1 MAKIVTS
8 QIRNIALL
16 GHGSSGKTTLAESML
31 YLSKATDRFGKIT
44 DGNTVCDYDAE
55 ETKRGFSV
63 QLATA
68 NYMWKDVKINILD
81 TPGFLDFQGEVL
93 EGVRVADA
101 AVIMVDG
108 KSGIEVGTEL
118 AWEYATGAKIPK
130 AFFVN
135 KFDDPE
141 CRFNRVFT
149 QLHETFGVS
158 VCPLMIP
165 MVDGDKVVG
174 FINLIDLKTYVYDKT
189 GAHTEGA
196 IPDGYQDVVNK
207 FRDMLTEAIAGT
219 SDELMEKYFAGEEIS
234 YEESVNAIHEGIIHG
249 QIAPVF
255 CGAAANNWGVETL
268 MDVIA
273 DSFPRHTAKKVEKDV
288 DGGDIAID
296 KEGADTAIFVFKTIA
311 DPFVGKMSFFKVM
324 TGTLNNSMTLK
335 NLTTGVSEKIAR
347 IYTMCGKKQTEVTEL
362 ACGDIG
368 MLAKL
373 VSTNTNDTLVSADS
387 MKAYR
392 KITFPE
398 PFMTMALAPKAKG
411 DEDKISGGI
420 ARLLEEDYT
429 INYENDADT
438 KQMLVSGMGDM
449 HLDVIVS
456 RLKSRF
462 NVTVDLLP
470 QKISYRESIRKTVQ
484 QEGKHKKQSGG
495 HGQYGHVRITFSPSE
510 EEGLTFTES
519 VVGGAVPKNFFPA
532 VEKGLQEAMKKGVLA
547 GYPMVGLKADLYDG
561 SYHEV
566 DSSEMAFKIAASLA
580 YKEGLAKADP
590 VLLEPVGE
598 LKVIVPEALVG
609 DVMGDLP
616 KRRGRVLGIGSSD
629 LPGYQT
635 VDAEVPKAEMQDYTI
650 ALRAMTQ
657 GKGRYSFRFVRYEQV
672 PAAVAEKVIAAA
684 KAEAE
689 E

>member
-31 YLSKATDRFGKIT
+31 YLTKATDRFGKIA

-63 QLATA
+63 QLAAA
-68 NYMWKDVKINILD
+68 NCMWKDVKINILD

-101 AVIMVDG
+101 AIIMVDG

-118 AWEYATGAKIPK
+118 AWEYATDAKIPK

-189 GAHTEGA
+189 GAHTEA
-196 IPDGYQDVVNK
+196 PIPDGYQDVVTK

-268 MDVIA
+268 LDVIA
-273 DSFPRHTAKKVEKDV
+273 DSFPRHTAKKVEKDTE
-288 DGGDIAID
+288 GGDVAID

-335 NLTTGVSEKIAR
+335 NLTTGAQEKIAR
-347 IYTMCGKKQTEVTEL
+347 IYTMCGKKQAEVDEL

-373 VSTNTNDTLVSADS
+373 SNTNTCDTLVSSDAIP
-387 MKAYR
+387 AYR
-392 KITFPE
+392 KIAFPE
-398 PFMTMALAPKAKG
+398 PFMTMAVAPRAKG

-462 NVTVDLLP
+462 NVTVDLKP

-532 VEKGLQEAMKKGVLA
+532 VEKGLQEAMRKGVLA

-684 KAEAE
+684 KLE
-689 E
+689 EEE